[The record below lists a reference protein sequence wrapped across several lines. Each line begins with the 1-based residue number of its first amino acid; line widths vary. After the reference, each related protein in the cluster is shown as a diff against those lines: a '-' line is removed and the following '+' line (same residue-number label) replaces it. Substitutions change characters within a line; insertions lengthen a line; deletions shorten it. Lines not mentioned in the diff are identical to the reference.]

1 MQEVW
6 NEHKTVA
13 IVTYRS
19 SKLKR
24 LVWNGMEWNGMEW
37 NKMREM
43 STVAISAAAMISSKS
58 CLATHV
64 NSCSSPNHTS
74 S

>member
-1 MQEVW
+1 MHE
-6 NEHKTVA
+6 NFGTSTTVA

-24 LVWNGMEWNGMEW
+24 LVWNGMEWN
-37 NKMREM
+37 KMRGM
-43 STVAISAAAMISSKS
+43 SIVSQQNDRSTVSKS
-58 CLATHV
+58 CLFTTHV

>member
-1 MQEVW
+1 MANACMHATMERIDKVGAALVMHEVW

-24 LVWNGMEWNGMEW
+24 LVWNGMEWN
-37 NKMREM
+37 KMREM
-43 STVAISAAAMISSKS
+43 SIVAISAAAMISQS
-58 CLATHV
+58 LV
-64 NSCSSPNHTS
+64 
-74 S
+74 

>member
-24 LVWNGMEWNGMEW
+24 LVWNGMEWN
-37 NKMREM
+37 KMREM
-43 STVAISAAAMISSKS
+43 SIVAISAAAMISSKS

>member
-37 NKMREM
+37 NGIK
-43 STVAISAAAMISSKS
+43 
-58 CLATHV
+58 
-64 NSCSSPNHTS
+64 
-74 S
+74 

>member
-24 LVWNGMEWNGMEW
+24 LVWNGMEWN
-37 NKMREM
+37 KMREM
-43 STVAISAAAMISSKS
+43 SIVAISAAAMISQS
-58 CLATHV
+58 LV
-64 NSCSSPNHTS
+64 
-74 S
+74 